1 MLKIE
6 ELESVLVN
14 AMNAAIEQ
22 GYLLICND
30 WGVRWDAATSRWT
43 ADEASCPTLCCD
55 IFGALLLAQ
64 PPLDPALHQGDPDR
78 AARMVVEPDFYAGT
92 ACPDLDTL
100 FESSVYEL
108 CRNISNGW
116 DNEEFLGGDEGAYN
130 LGQRLA
136 DIYRPLSA
144 DVFSLS
150 YSQLPVRETQSLDD
164 YPDDEPFMQQE
175 RPSGVRP
182 VATPSPELLEM
193 IEVESAVG

>member
-1 MLKIE
+1 MLKFE
-6 ELESVLVN
+6 ELESILVN
-14 AMNAAIEQ
+14 AMNSAIEQ

-30 WGVRWDAATSRWT
+30 WGVRWDAGSSRWM
-43 ADEASCPTLCCD
+43 ADETSPTLCCD

-64 PPLDPALHQGDPDR
+64 PPLDANLHQGDPDR

-92 ACPDLDTL
+92 TILDLDAL
-100 FESSVYEL
+100 FDSAVYEM

-116 DNEEFLGGDEGAYN
+116 DNEEFLGGDEAAYN

-144 DVFSLS
+144 DVFALS
-150 YSQLPVRETQSLDD
+150 NSQIAVRETQSLDD
-164 YPDDEPFMQQE
+164 YPDDEPFKQQE

-182 VATPSPELLEM
+182 VAAPSQELLEM